1 MATQLPSAQQSQPQR
16 IDDPARIA
24 ELLQRL
30 LDGSNVMA
38 IRSADGTTVDATLWS
53 HDPARGVM
61 SFSADADDPRVQSLV
76 EADDAVVTAELD
88 GVVVRFHIDSLV
100 LVRRGHDC
108 AMSCTFPAA
117 IERFHRR
124 DSRRVRPVARTTA
137 IARLHH
143 PADSALRLV
152 LRVLDVST
160 SGCALFMPD
169 RLPPIVPDTRLA
181 PVLIELDAETRLRA
195 VLQVLHVT
203 ALHPR
208 SRGVRLGCRLLSTP
222 SEDAERLMRYVDQA
236 QSVRP
241 LIQLD

>member
-1 MATQLPSAQQSQPQR
+1 MATQPPSAQPQSQPQR
-16 IDDPARIA
+16 IDEPAQIA

-30 LDGSNVMA
+30 QDGSSVVA
-38 IRSADGTTVDATLWS
+38 IRSIDGTTVDATLWS
-53 HDPARGVM
+53 HDLARGVI

-76 EADDAVVTAELD
+76 EANDAVVTAELD

-100 LVRRGHDC
+100 LVRRGRDC
-108 AMSCTFPAA
+108 AMTCAFPAT

-124 DSRRVRPVARTTA
+124 DSLRVRPVARTTA

-160 SGCALFMPD
+160 RGCALFMPD
-169 RLPPIVPDTRLA
+169 RLAPIAPGTRLA

-208 SRGVRLGCRLLSTP
+208 SGGVRLGCRLLGTP
-222 SEDAERLMRYVDQA
+222 PEDAERLARYVDQA

-241 LIQLD
+241 LIKN